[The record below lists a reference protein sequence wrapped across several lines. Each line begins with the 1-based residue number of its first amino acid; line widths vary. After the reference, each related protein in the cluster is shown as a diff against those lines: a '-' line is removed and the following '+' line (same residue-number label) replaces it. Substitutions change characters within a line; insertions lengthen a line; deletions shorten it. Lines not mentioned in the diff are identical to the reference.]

1 MTDHTPGP
9 WFLDDELPS
18 NPYSVL
24 ARVGG
29 EKIPISSPSDRGD
42 ARADAR
48 LIAAAPE
55 LLNYLEIINRL
66 ASPNN
71 RTLDELCRDLSSI
84 TDLARAGIRKA
95 QGTP

>member
-29 EKIPISSPSDRGD
+29 EKIPISSPSDPGD

-55 LLNYLEIINRL
+55 LLAECIALQMEAAARGCGLRI
-66 ASPNN
+66 A
-71 RTLDELCRDLSSI
+71 DEAI
-84 TDLARAGIRKA
+84 AKA
-95 QGTP
+95 KGTP